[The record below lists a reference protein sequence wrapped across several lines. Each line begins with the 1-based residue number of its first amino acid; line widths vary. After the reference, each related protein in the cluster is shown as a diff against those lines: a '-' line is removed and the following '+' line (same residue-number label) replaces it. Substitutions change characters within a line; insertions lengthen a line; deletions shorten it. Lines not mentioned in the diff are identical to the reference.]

1 MPLAAGLA
9 ARADEVHDYATSLP
23 PRRADAERLAGL
35 IRGHWGVENRLHHV
49 KDRTLLEDRH
59 WVKNAATAYALTF
72 LRSLVVGLLQGVKIA
87 GRRGPVHCPEK
98 IEYMQADVRRPLRL
112 VCGPS

>member
-1 MPLAAGLA
+1 VPLRAGLA
-9 ARADEVHDYATSLP
+9 ARADEVHYYATSLP
-23 PRRADAERLAGL
+23 PRRADVERLTGL

-59 WVKNAATAYALTF
+59 WVKSAATACALTF
-72 LRSLVVGLLQGVKIA
+72 LRSLVVGLLHGVKIA
-87 GRRGPVHCPEK
+87 GRRGPIHCPEK

-112 VCGPS
+112 VRGPA